1 VSPLPDT
8 EVCYRAIQ
16 GRDARFDGWFV
27 VGVTSTG
34 IYCRPSCPARTPRR
48 ANVRFFASAA
58 AAQGEG
64 FRACMRCRPDAAPG
78 SPEWDAR
85 SDLVARA
92 MRMIGDGVVERE
104 GVPGLARRLGYTER
118 HLTRMVRAELGAGP
132 LAIARARRAQTARVL
147 IETTPLPF
155 ASVAFAAGFAS
166 IRQFNSTIREVY
178 ALSPTELRDRGRK
191 GDEAGPGA
199 VSLRLA
205 YRRPHHLGAAFGF
218 LAARAVAGVEVG
230 DRSSY
235 RRVLRLPSGLGR
247 VTLTPA
253 DGHVKALLALDDLRD
268 LGAAVARCRRILDL
282 DADPAAVDAALSED
296 PVLAALV
303 ARRPGLRIPGA
314 ADGWEAAVRAVVGQG
329 VSVAAA
335 RTVLGRM
342 AAALGEP
349 VEGGGDDGD
358 RLSLAFPV
366 PAAVADAPDDALPV
380 PRTRR
385 AALRALGAAVASGE
399 LSLEPGDDPARVR
412 EGLLALAGVGP
423 WTADYVALRMRADP
437 DAFLPTDLAARRAAA
452 RLGLPDDPA
461 GLLARAERWRP
472 WRGYALLHLWT
483 HGTTTTE
490 TTMEDDR

>member
-1 VSPLPDT
+1 MSPLPDT

-48 ANVRFFASAA
+48 ANVRFFATAA
-58 AAQGEG
+58 AAQGAG

-118 HLTRMVRAELGAGP
+118 HLTRVVRAELGAGP

-147 IETTPLPF
+147 IETTSLPF

-166 IRQFNSTIREVY
+166 VRQFNSTIREVY
-178 ALSPTELRDRGRK
+178 ALSPTDLRARGRA
-191 GDEAGPGA
+191 GDEVGAGT

-205 YRRPHHLGAAFGF
+205 YRRPHDLAATLRF
-218 LAARAVAGVEVG
+218 LAARSVAGVEAGG
-230 DRSSY
+230 DGAH

-247 VTLTPA
+247 VALAPGD
-253 DGHVKALLALDDLRD
+253 DGAHVRAELALDDLRD

-282 DADPAAVDAALSED
+282 DADPAAVDATLADDPAL
-296 PVLAALV
+296 ATLV

-329 VSVAAA
+329 VSVAAT
-335 RTVLGRM
+335 RTVLGRI
-342 AAALGEP
+342 ADALGDR
-349 VEGGGDDGD
+349 VDGAGDDP
-358 RLSLAFPV
+358 SIAFPAA
-366 PAAVADAPDDALPV
+366 AAVADAPDRLLPV
-380 PRTRR
+380 PAARRR
-385 AALRALGAAVASGE
+385 ALRGLATAVASGE
-399 LSLEPGDDPARVR
+399 LTLEPGDDPARVR
-412 EGLLALAGVGP
+412 ERLLALPGIGP
-423 WTADYVALRMRADP
+423 WTAGYVTLRMRADP
-437 DAFLPTDLAARRAAA
+437 DAFPPGDLAARRAAA
-452 RLGLPDDPA
+452 RLGLPGDRA
-461 GLLARAERWRP
+461 GLAARAERWRP
-472 WRGYALLHLWT
+472 WRGYALMHLWT
-483 HGTTTTE
+483 SDP
-490 TTMEDDR
+490 TMGALR

>member
-1 VSPLPDT
+1 VSPLPDA

-48 ANVRFFASAA
+48 SNVRFFASAA

-92 MRMIGDGVVERE
+92 MRMIGDGIMERE

-132 LAIARARRAQTARVL
+132 LAIARARRAQTARIL

-155 ASVAFAAGFAS
+155 AQVAFAAGFAS
-166 IRQFNSTIREVY
+166 VRQFNGTVREVY
-178 ALSPTELRDRGRK
+178 GSSPRELRARRRA
-191 GDEAGPGA
+191 GDDAGPGA

-205 YRRPHHLGAAFGF
+205 YRRPIDLDAALRF
-218 LAARAVAGVEVG
+218 LAARAVEGVEDAG
-230 DRSSY
+230 AGTY
-235 RRVLRLPSGLGR
+235 RRVLRLPSGPGR
-247 VTLTPA
+247 VALSPG
-253 DGHVKALLALDDLRD
+253 DGHVRAELALDDLRD
-268 LGAAVARCRRILDL
+268 LGAAVTRCRRILDL
-282 DADPAAVDAALSED
+282 DADPVAVDDALAGD
-296 PVLAALV
+296 PALAPLV
-303 ARRPGLRIPGA
+303 RRRPGLRIPGA

-335 RTVLGRM
+335 RAVLGRM
-342 AAALGEP
+342 AAALGEGTEADDQDGP
-349 VEGGGDDGD
+349 VRGFPSPEA
-358 RLSLAFPV
+358 LAE
-366 PAAVADAPDDALPV
+366 APDRALPM
-380 PRTRR
+380 PASRR
-385 AALRALGAAVASGE
+385 AALRALASAVASGG
-399 LSLEPGDDPARVR
+399 LSLEPGDDPATVR
-412 EGLLALAGVGP
+412 EGLMALPGVGP
-423 WTADYVALRMRADP
+423 WTAGYVSLRMRGDP

-461 GLLARAERWRP
+461 RLAARAERWRP

-483 HGTTTTE
+483 FGSTTM
-490 TTMEDDR
+490 TTMEGDR

>member
-1 VSPLPDT
+1 VSPLPDA

-34 IYCRPSCPARTPRR
+34 IYCRPSCPARTPQR
-48 ANVRFFASAA
+48 AHVRFFASAA
-58 AAQGEG
+58 AAQGDG

-155 ASVAFAAGFAS
+155 AQVAFAAGFAS

-178 ALSPTELRDRGRK
+178 ALSPRELRARGRA

-205 YRRPHHLGAAFGF
+205 YRRPHALDAAFGF
-218 LAARAVAGVEVG
+218 LAARAVAGVEAADAG
-230 DRSSY
+230 AY

-247 VTLTPA
+247 VSLAPA
-253 DGHVKALLALDDLRD
+253 DGHVQAMLALDDLRD
-268 LGAAVARCRRILDL
+268 LGAAVTRCRRILDL
-282 DADPAAVDAALSED
+282 DADPVAVDAALRD
-296 PVLAALV
+296 DRALAPLV

-342 AAALGEP
+342 AAALGED
-349 VEGGGDDGD
+349 VEASDDGPE
-358 RLSLAFPV
+358 RAFPPPDAV
-366 PAAVADAPDDALPV
+366 AGAADEALPMPAA
-380 PRTRR
+380 RR
-385 AALRALGAAVASGE
+385 AALRALATAVASGD

-412 EGLLALAGVGP
+412 EGLLALPGVGP

-461 GLLARAERWRP
+461 GLAARAERWRP

-483 HGTTTTE
+483 SETTTT
-490 TTMEDDR
+490 MEGDR

>member
-1 VSPLPDT
+1 MSPLPDA

-48 ANVRFFASAA
+48 ANVRFFPSAA
-58 AAQGEG
+58 AAQGGG

-104 GVPGLARRLGYTER
+104 GVSGLARRLGYTER
-118 HLTRMVRAELGAGP
+118 HLTRMMRAEVGAGP
-132 LAIARARRAQTARVL
+132 LAIARARRAQTARIL
-147 IETTPLPF
+147 IETTTLPLTQVG
-155 ASVAFAAGFAS
+155 SAAGFAS
-166 IRQFNSTIREVY
+166 IRQFNDTIREVF
-178 ALSPTELRDRGRK
+178 ALSPRELRARVRV

-205 YRRPHHLGAAFGF
+205 YRRPADLGAALRF
-218 LAARAVAGVEVG
+218 LATRAVAGVEAADAG
-230 DRSSY
+230 SY

-247 VTLTPA
+247 VSLAPA
-253 DGHVKALLALDDLRD
+253 DGHVRAELALDDLRD

-282 DADPAAVDAALSED
+282 DADPVAVDAALADD
-296 PVLAALV
+296 PALAPLV

-314 ADGWEAAVRAVVGQG
+314 ADGWEAAVRAVVGQA

-342 AAALGEP
+342 AATLGEP
-349 VEGGGDDGD
+349 VESGDEG
-358 RLSLAFPV
+358 RPALAFPS
-366 PAAVADAPDDALPV
+366 PEALADAPDAALPM
-380 PRTRR
+380 PGPRR
-385 AALRALGAAVASGE
+385 AALRALAAAVASGG
-399 LSLEPGDDPARVR
+399 LSLEPGDDPEAVR
-412 EGLLALAGVGP
+412 DGLVALPGVGP
-423 WTADYVALRMRADP
+423 WTAGYVALRMRSDP
-437 DAFLPTDLAARRAAA
+437 DSFLPTDLAARRAAA
-452 RLGLPDDPA
+452 RLGLPGDPA
-461 GLLARAERWRP
+461 GLAARAERWRP

-483 HGTTTTE
+483 SE

>member
-1 VSPLPDT
+1 MSPLPDA

-58 AAQGEG
+58 AAQGDG

-92 MRMIGDGVVERE
+92 MRMIGDGVVERD

-132 LAIARARRAQTARVL
+132 LAIARARRAQTARIL

-155 ASVAFAAGFAS
+155 AQVAFAAGFAS

-178 ALSPTELRDRGRK
+178 ALTPRELRARGRA

-205 YRRPHHLGAAFGF
+205 YRAPHDLDAAFGF
-218 LAARAVAGVEVG
+218 LAARAVAGVEVADG
-230 DRSSY
+230 GSY
-235 RRVLRLPSGLGR
+235 RRVLRLPGGLGR
-247 VTLTPA
+247 VTLAPA
-253 DGHVKALLALDDLRD
+253 DGHVARRAALDDLRD

-282 DADPAAVDAALSED
+282 DADPVAVDAALSED
-296 PVLAALV
+296 PVLAPLV
-303 ARRPGLRIPGA
+303 ARRPGAADPGGGRRLGGGGARGGGPGRVGRRRADDAGPDGRGARRAGGGRGRTARRARLPGA
-314 ADGWEAAVRAVVGQG
+314 GGAGGRAGRRAA
-329 VSVAAA
+329 
-335 RTVLGRM
+335 
-342 AAALGEP
+342 
-349 VEGGGDDGD
+349 DDG
-358 RLSLAFPV
+358 RA
-366 PAAVADAPDDALPV
+366 PARRCAPWRRRWRRASC
-380 PRTRR
+380 RWSRATTRR
-385 AALRALGAAVASGE
+385 ASGRACWRCRASDRGPPATWRCGCGRTRTRSCRPTWRRGAPRRAWGCRTTRPGSPPAPSGGARGAATRCCTCGHPE
-399 LSLEPGDDPARVR
+399 
-412 EGLLALAGVGP
+412 
-423 WTADYVALRMRADP
+423 
-437 DAFLPTDLAARRAAA
+437 RR
-452 RLGLPDDPA
+452 R
-461 GLLARAERWRP
+461 
-472 WRGYALLHLWT
+472 
-483 HGTTTTE
+483 
-490 TTMEDDR
+490 

>member
-1 VSPLPDT
+1 MSPLPDA

-78 SPEWDAR
+78 SPEWDSR

-178 ALSPTELRDRGRK
+178 ALSPTELRARRRP
-191 GDEAGPGA
+191 GDEAGPGM

-205 YRRPHHLGAAFGF
+205 HRRPHDLAAAFGF
-218 LAARAVAGVEVG
+218 LAARA
-230 DRSSY
+230 
-235 RRVLRLPSGLGR
+235 
-247 VTLTPA
+247 
-253 DGHVKALLALDDLRD
+253 
-268 LGAAVARCRRILDL
+268 
-282 DADPAAVDAALSED
+282 
-296 PVLAALV
+296 
-303 ARRPGLRIPGA
+303 
-314 ADGWEAAVRAVVGQG
+314 
-329 VSVAAA
+329 
-335 RTVLGRM
+335 
-342 AAALGEP
+342 
-349 VEGGGDDGD
+349 
-358 RLSLAFPV
+358 LSLI
-366 PAAVADAPDDALPV
+366 
-380 PRTRR
+380 
-385 AALRALGAAVASGE
+385 
-399 LSLEPGDDPARVR
+399 
-412 EGLLALAGVGP
+412 
-423 WTADYVALRMRADP
+423 
-437 DAFLPTDLAARRAAA
+437 
-452 RLGLPDDPA
+452 
-461 GLLARAERWRP
+461 
-472 WRGYALLHLWT
+472 HI
-483 HGTTTTE
+483 
-490 TTMEDDR
+490 

>member
-1 VSPLPDT
+1 VSPLPDP

-58 AAQGEG
+58 AAQGQG

-118 HLTRMVRAELGAGP
+118 HLTRVVRAELGAGP

-155 ASVAFAAGFAS
+155 AQVAFAAGFAS
-166 IRQFNSTIREVY
+166 VRQFNSTIREVY
-178 ALSPTELRDRGRK
+178 ALSPRELRARRRSDH
-191 GDEAGPGA
+191 EAGPGA

-205 YRRPHHLGAAFGF
+205 YRRPIDLDAAFAF
-218 LAARAVAGVEVG
+218 LAARAVAGVEAAEAG
-230 DRSSY
+230 SY
-235 RRVLRLPSGLGR
+235 RRVLRLPSGPGR
-247 VTLTPA
+247 VTLA
-253 DGHVKALLALDDLRD
+253 AAHGHVRAELALDDLRD

-282 DADPAAVDAALSED
+282 DADPVAVDAALADD
-296 PVLAALV
+296 PALAPLV

-335 RTVLGRM
+335 RAVLGRM
-342 AAALGEP
+342 AQALGEP
-349 VEGGGDDGD
+349 VEPADGD
-358 RLSLAFPV
+358 GPTRAFPS
-366 PAAVADAPDDALPV
+366 PEALAEAPDRALPV
-380 PRTRR
+380 PGPRR
-385 AALRALGAAVASGE
+385 AALRALAAAVASGG
-399 LSLEPGDDPARVR
+399 LSLEPGDDPAAVR
-412 EGLLALAGVGP
+412 EGLVALPGVGP
-423 WTADYVALRMRADP
+423 WTAGYVALRMRADP

-461 GLLARAERWRP
+461 GLAARAERWRP

-483 HGTTTTE
+483 FGSTMM
-490 TTMEDDR
+490 TTMGGDR